1 MTIKKQQYLKM
12 RLKKKKKQVSK
23 NKSKTYYLPAKNIN
37 LGDLKILLCLFRLYY
52 ISTYIIHKT
61 VNTEISEDFYIGLL
75 LTLSRFESNFF
86 KCNLIIN
93 AIIKLRIPVS
103 YLLSCH
109 WIPMPCWQITST
121 TTLLKVLLFKD
132 IHSLNNLLPPDTQNH
147 TKNFDQTTYVIPHPT
162 HKPFTAKSFILP
174 VNTNTKLNIANVEN
188 TVKRN

>member
-1 MTIKKQQYLKM
+1 M

-37 LGDLKILLCLFRLYY
+37 LGELKILLCLFRLYY

-61 VNTEISEDFYIGLL
+61 VNTEINEDFYIGLL

-109 WIPMPCWQITST
+109 
-121 TTLLKVLLFKD
+121 
-132 IHSLNNLLPPDTQNH
+132 
-147 TKNFDQTTYVIPHPT
+147 
-162 HKPFTAKSFILP
+162 
-174 VNTNTKLNIANVEN
+174 
-188 TVKRN
+188 